1 MLSGTAWFKEGQDQV
16 PVEVDVIQECSR
28 ESSHSGKRPP
38 VVDVKG
44 HVVGLSWS
52 PQPIA
57 QITLDHPWHPGRNP
71 EERRTGRKGGKVKG
85 REEGGGGGTCEKR
98 PSFQKVATGP
108 VIVSV
113 VL

>member
-1 MLSGTAWFKEGQDQV
+1 MVLPARGVVWHSMVQRRPGQDQV

-57 QITLDHPWHPGRNP
+57 QITLDHPWHPGRGNP
-71 EERRTGRKGGKVKG
+71 EERRTGEKQ
-85 REEGGGGGTCEKR
+85 EER
-98 PSFQKVATGP
+98 
-108 VIVSV
+108 
-113 VL
+113 